1 MTIKECYEKIG
12 ADYEEAITRMMKDER
27 IAKFAGMFLRDTSF
41 TELKA
46 AMETENYDEAFRMA
60 HTLKGVCQ
68 NLSFTALYGPVQEI
82 TEALREKGRD
92 IDLAK
97 SLLPGVEA
105 EYERTVAGIH
115 EFLQNQ

>member
-12 ADYEEAITRMMKDER
+12 ADYAEAITRMMKDER

-68 NLSFTALYGPVQEI
+68 NLGLGALEAPCNAI
-82 TEALREKGRD
+82 TEMLREPHRD
-92 IDLAK
+92 VELAK
-97 SLLPGVEA
+97 SLLPDVTKQYEHTMEGVKSLKE
-105 EYERTVAGIH
+105 
-115 EFLQNQ
+115 